1 MDRGDNYYFNQK
13 RLEIRATT
21 ELIGIAKGLIADG
34 KLDEQEADFLCSFL
48 SNNTEYYDSFPF
60 NILFDRI
67 EVMLS
72 DNVIDEDERKELF
85 EILTELAGEKKV
97 KEKFEDFA
105 TTLPL
110 TKPCPKIFICNRTYC
125 FTGTFLYGNRKDC
138 EKAILDRGGFVNP
151 YVTMDLKYLVI
162 GSKPTK
168 DWKQSSFGNKILKAM
183 DYNENK
189 NCDIAIIS
197 EKDWLE
203 AIKKVKPVYFQE
215 VKQPEKKETYQKQY
229 ARRNDTGITNNNF
242 EKKQTIFPKILCPHC
257 QQEIK
262 TKENICPNC
271 GANISNIQTNK
282 IIFKGAAFFLI
293 AMFTIVMLSYTFFGD
308 ENKKP
313 KAENTNTKY
322 EQVAVQEQ
330 ITLPGTPLEFTL
342 LDDYKVIQKPSTGRH
357 RLEMT
362 ILPNGGQET
371 ATQADLI
378 STVMHV
384 AHEAYKK
391 TGVPVIEVNM
401 LAQNTGNAWADR
413 QLAFI
418 VYFPDKKGYDGK
430 QEIGIWDNAM
440 ACERGFTTDELTY
453 LQLWGKLRTKYLD
466 PASGTIQLDKEKA
479 LDAEIVKTMGKK
491 LETDPMLNVM
501 WAVEIK

>member
-48 SNNTEYYDSFPF
+48 SNNTEFYDSFPF

-85 EILTELAGEKKV
+85 EILTELTGEKKV

-168 DWKQSSFGNKILKAM
+168 DWKQSSFGNKILKAI

-189 NCDIAIIS
+189 NCNIAIIS

-215 VKQPEKKETYQKQY
+215 VKEEVKQPEISNENKFEPVPNKKNSTTPKTICPLCKKEIQSEDK
-229 ARRNDTGITNNNF
+229 F
-242 EKKQTIFPKILCPHC
+242 CPS
-257 QQEIK
+257 
-262 TKENICPNC
+262 C
-271 GANISNIQTNK
+271 GANIANVRTNK
-282 IIFKGAAFFLI
+282 KINKFSIWVIAFMVVFVAFSYAFFGED
-293 AMFTIVMLSYTFFGD
+293 S
-308 ENKKP
+308 KKN
-313 KAENTNTKY
+313 KAENINTAQEKIT
-322 EQVAVQEQ
+322 VPEQ
-330 ITLPGTPLEFTL
+330 ITLPGTPLEFSL
-342 LDDYKVIQKPSTGRH
+342 IDYKVIERAVTGRH

-362 ILPNGGQET
+362 ILPNSGQET

-384 AHEAYKK
+384 AHEAYQR
-391 TGVPVIEVNM
+391 TAAPVTIINM
-401 LAQNTGNAWADR
+401 LAQNTGNVWADR

-418 VYFPDKKGYDGK
+418 VYIPDKKGYDGK
-430 QEIGIWDNAM
+430 QDTDVWVDARS
-440 ACERGFTTDELTY
+440 CERGFTADELTY
-453 LQLWGKLRTKYLD
+453 LQLWGQLRTKYLD
-466 PASGTIQLDKEKA
+466 PRTDTIPLDKEKA

-491 LETDPMLNVM
+491 LETNPMLNVM
-501 WAVEIK
+501 WKVKIEE